1 MFRFAEGR
9 ISEHSYIGPLAKQT
23 NSLGGGAQRTDRKGG
38 VEMRENRIIFDLESI
53 PESERMKL
61 VSIVYEEVK
70 KYFQEP
76 GVQEKY
82 ELWLEKREAKKAAT
96 KAAE

>member
-1 MFRFAEGR
+1 
-9 ISEHSYIGPLAKQT
+9 
-23 NSLGGGAQRTDRKGG
+23 
-38 VEMRENRIIFDLESI
+38 MREDQIIFDLESI
-53 PESERMKL
+53 PESERMQL
-61 VSIVYEEVK
+61 VAIVYEKVK

-96 KAAE
+96 KEAE